1 MSLLS
6 LSRRWKEPYGLL
18 SSSSHMLA
26 ERARCGGYWVAGSGG
41 LSKCLADRVIE
52 QSNVVWYG
60 GL

>member
-26 ERARCGGYWVAGSGG
+26 ARARCGGYRAGGSGELCEG
-41 LSKCLADRVIE
+41 CADRVVK
-52 QSNVVWYG
+52 QYGMVRVV
-60 GL
+60 